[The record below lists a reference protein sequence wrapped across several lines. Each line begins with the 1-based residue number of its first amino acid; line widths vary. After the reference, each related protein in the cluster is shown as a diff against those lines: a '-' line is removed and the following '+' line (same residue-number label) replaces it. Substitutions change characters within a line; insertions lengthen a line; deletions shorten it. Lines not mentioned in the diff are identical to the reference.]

1 MHLIMKSGGDRA
13 AHGSGGNCQFFSHR
27 SSSLQN
33 WYKSKTENNGK
44 KTFDIKQNTSIERDN
59 YYSPDITK
67 GF

>member
-13 AHGSGGNCQFFSHR
+13 ASGSGGNCQFFSHR

-33 WYKSKTENNGK
+33 WYQSKMENEK
-44 KTFDIKQNTSIERDN
+44 KTFDKKQNTSIEHDN